1 MLDTIGKVP
10 EICDQTII
18 KRMAATSG
26 QFLQS
31 ILNYTPPDF
40 QADPNTVFEEDHEY
54 YTDSPTPRRPLKPI
68 EILRE
73 DLFPT
78 VLPCIQELLQIVKQD
93 KEYEREKLNSI
104 NWMVEYLYRNNPR
117 YKTQRQDVELLDIPF
132 VQKILAKRPQ
142 PPLPLHLC
150 LTKNDAATLIQAG
163 VRGYMARQLPEVQ
176 GFREKIRK
184 KQAAATIIQSGWR
197 SHKIRMAIKD
207 EDLSNKDYCKL
218 YYSKKTPDAEPA
230 EDDGGE
236 E

>member
-1 MLDTIGKVP
+1 
-10 EICDQTII
+10 
-18 KRMAATSG
+18 MAATSG

-117 YKTQRQDVELLDIPF
+117 YKAQRQDVELLDIPF

-184 KQAAATIIQSGWR
+184 KLHELHELHELHYITPGLIYVAFVSASR
-197 SHKIRMAIKD
+197 SYNNSEWLAKSQD
-207 EDLSNKDYCKL
+207 
-218 YYSKKTPDAEPA
+218 T
-230 EDDGGE
+230 DGN
-236 E
+236 